1 MTVAHVQTTTAS
13 MELRTDQTH
22 EQGDQDNNLNEVRSY
37 TKER

>member
-22 EQGDQDNNLNEVRSY
+22 EQSDQDYNLDEFGSY